1 MRVCVRARARASILC
16 VCSDAEDSSSDDL
29 ARRPSRGGSD
39 RGCNGVS
46 RAASYSVLLPARPAL
61 VSEKSEQLSV
71 RWEGADVHDVRRGDV
86 RRGDSSN
93 SHGKDSQGSGEGGWG
108 ANFNKVLARWTK
120 GVRKNA

>member
-1 MRVCVRARARASILC
+1 M
-16 VCSDAEDSSSDDL
+16 CSDAEDSSSDDL
-29 ARRPSRGGSD
+29 ARRASREGSD

-61 VSEKSEQLSV
+61 VSEKSDQLSV

-86 RRGDSSN
+86 RRGDVTRGDSSN
-93 SHGKDSQGSGEGGWG
+93 SHGTEDSQGSGQGGWG
-108 ANFNKVLARWTK
+108 ANINKVLARWTK